1 MKLKDAPRLL
11 KVLSDIRVFFV
22 LNRNFPKSELQM
34 LWTEAYL
41 IVNELAPSKE
51 WMSLM
56 DRLVLKITDQVS
68 NPAILQSLDAAELA
82 FGVSELLFQ
91 NSEFQRCIS
100 VHWLFRTW
108 NA

>member
-1 MKLKDAPRLL
+1 MDVMLQLSMPTPRPRLSMM
-11 KVLSDIRVFFV
+11 VA
-22 LNRNFPKSELQM
+22 E
-34 LWTEAYL
+34 
-41 IVNELAPSKE
+41 
-51 WMSLM
+51 
-56 DRLVLKITDQVS
+56 
-68 NPAILQSLDAAELA
+68 AELA